1 MVEGEEEGDGQKEE
15 GSRLFIIEDTFLL
28 LPPKQSAVTAH
39 LTVSIFMCVAAMM
52 HFKDAHVCTLS
63 SVNYHRVRFQ
73 VVASEPKNY
82 TSNTRSWSQCTPVN
96 KPSSSSCNFNPPA
109 AVEEIWTS

>member
-39 LTVSIFMCVAAMM
+39 LTVSIFMCVAVN
-52 HFKDAHVCTLS
+52 FYNDALQMQTDGRRTRQLRKLPPHTFSSRCIRAQKTTHQTLE
-63 SVNYHRVRFQ
+63 VRLS
-73 VVASEPKNY
+73 AHL
-82 TSNTRSWSQCTPVN
+82 
-96 KPSSSSCNFNPPA
+96 
-109 AVEEIWTS
+109 

>member
-39 LTVSIFMCVAAMM
+39 LTVSIFMCVAVNFYNDALQMQTA
-52 HFKDAHVCTLS
+52 DAHVCTLS
-63 SVNYHRVRFQ
+63 SVNYHRICFQ
-73 VVASEPKNY
+73 VVASEPKKRHIKHSKFVSVH
-82 TSNTRSWSQCTPVN
+82 TCKQTLILFMQL
-96 KPSSSSCNFNPPA
+96 
-109 AVEEIWTS
+109 